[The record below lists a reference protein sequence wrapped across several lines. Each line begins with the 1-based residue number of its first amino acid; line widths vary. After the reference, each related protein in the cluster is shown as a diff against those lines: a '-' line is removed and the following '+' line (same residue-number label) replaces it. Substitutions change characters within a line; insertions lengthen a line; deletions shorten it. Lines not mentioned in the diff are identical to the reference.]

1 MIGDRRSRRVTVLE
15 ERHGLAGAR
24 RTLGSVRGHVGAPHV
39 NARAMSGPLAPDR
52 GAPRLGRGAS
62 ERWGVW
68 GAMSGPLTSMGGPCR
83 GRSRRIEERHGLAG
97 ARRTLG
103 GV

>member
-1 MIGDRRSRRVTVLE
+1 MIGDRRLRRVTAFE

-68 GAMSGPLTSMGGPCR
+68 GAISGPPTSSIPDT
-83 GRSRRIEERHGLAG
+83 RIQPRVADVHQEVDDDEDAG
-97 ARRTLG
+97 H
-103 GV
+103 